1 LRQGMR
7 HNVTCK
13 CPPKWHLHHVVPRT
27 FFGTEKVAI
36 IRLRLA
42 KLFAIGIR
50 RAAPGGNKLS
60 TLVYNIDL
68 HWLISCEN
76 GCEK

>member
-1 LRQGMR
+1 MK
-7 HNVTCK
+7 HNVPGK
-13 CPPKWHLHHVVPRT
+13 RPPAWRLHHVVPRT

-42 KLFAIGIR
+42 KLFAIDFR
-50 RAAPGGNKLS
+50 RAAPGGNQLS

-68 HWLISCEN
+68 HWLVSCEN